1 MLSLPISHGNGQP
14 LAAQIVAGIKRQIE
28 ERHLRPGTK
37 LPSIRSFAD
46 IHRVSRFTVVEAYDR
61 LVAMG
66 YLQSRRGAGFY
77 TTIPAAAARP
87 ERAATDDHKRNE
99 ELVWLVRRLL
109 EAGEHKLLAGGPW
122 LPNSWLDEAGIRQ
135 SLNVLARKNGAYL
148 LEYGHPF
155 GYLPLREH
163 LTLMLSELG
172 ITAHPGQILLTQGT
186 SHALELVIR
195 YLLKPGDTALVDD
208 PGYYNMFG
216 NLRLQGITMLA
227 VPRNRDG
234 PDVGVL
240 ETLAAA
246 HRPKVYF
253 TQSVMQNPTGTDM
266 SPHIAFKV
274 LQAAERHNF
283 FVVEDDIFC
292 DLQVKTTQR
301 LATLDQLNRVIYA
314 RSFSKTLSG
323 SLRVGFLACAQ
334 GIAEELAD
342 IKMLTSITTSQFTER
357 LIYLMLVDGHYR
369 KYLSRLHERL
379 GETRIN
385 VVRAFGRMG
394 MQMFVEPTG
403 GMFVWARFPH
413 IDDSLALAEASQR
426 EGIILAPG
434 TVFRPHLERSPWM
447 RFNVAVC
454 EDARVQ
460 RWLQRQAVS
469 CESEGYGGAFSMR
482 TEPAGRGGDRTPAQT
497 T

>member
-1 MLSLPISHGNGQP
+1 MLSLTVSQSSSQP
-14 LAAQIVAGIKRQIE
+14 LAEQIVAGIKRQIDD
-28 ERHLRPGTK
+28 RHLRPGTK
-37 LPSIRSFAD
+37 LPSIRSFAKD
-46 IHRVSRFTVVEAYDR
+46 YNVSRFTVVDAYDR

-77 TTIPAAAARP
+77 TMAAPAQAEAAHPAP
-87 ERAATDDHKRNE
+87 SDNHKRNE
-99 ELVWLVRRLL
+99 QLVWLIRRLL
-109 EAGEHKLLAGGPW
+109 EVDENTLLAGGPW

-163 LTLMLSELG
+163 LALMMAGLG

-186 SHALELVIR
+186 SQALELVIR
-195 YLLKPGDTALVDD
+195 YLLKPGDAALVDD

-216 NLRLQGITMLA
+216 NLRLQGVQMLA
-227 VPRNRDG
+227 VPRNPDG
-234 PDVGVL
+234 PDIAIL
-240 ETLAAA
+240 EKLAAA

-266 SPHIAFKV
+266 SPHVAFKV

-283 FVVEDDIFC
+283 TVVEDDIFC
-292 DLQVKTTQR
+292 DLQLRTTPR
-301 LATLDQLNRVIYA
+301 LATLDQFNRVIYA

-323 SLRVGFLACAQ
+323 SLRVGFLACSQ
-334 GIAEELAD
+334 EIANDLAD

-357 LIYLMLVDGHYR
+357 LIYMMLVDGHYR

-379 GETRIN
+379 GEARLN
-385 VVRAFGRMG
+385 LVRAFERIGVEL
-394 MQMFVEPTG
+394 FVEPAD

-413 IDDSLALAEASQR
+413 IDDSLVLAEASQHD
-426 EGIILAPG
+426 GIMLAPG
-434 TVFRPHLERSPWM
+434 AVFRPHLERSPWM
-447 RFNVAVC
+447 RFNVAIC

-460 RWLQRQAVS
+460 RWLQRQVATK
-469 CESEGYGGAFSMR
+469 A
-482 TEPAGRGGDRTPAQT
+482 A
-497 T
+497 